1 MTALLLGIPLVT
13 GEPPESSE
21 GNDSLG
27 RGCSSRNLR
36 SGIPERSLT
45 AWGCQ
50 NSPGVEELICAAA
63 TNRKHD
69 QPQHPGSTQDTHQ
82 VPERT
87 AEFPSLHG
95 LKRAARV
102 LSRRTEYE
110 TSSSD
115 ISLHN

>member
-1 MTALLLGIPLVT
+1 MAGDQRSLQGQLSDSRGPGDST
-13 GEPPESSE
+13 GHGRASESSE

-27 RGCSSRNLR
+27 RGCSSRSLR

-50 NSPGVEELICAAA
+50 NSPGVEEVICAAA
-63 TNRKHD
+63 TKGKHD

-87 AEFPSLHG
+87 AECPSPQWPV
-95 LKRAARV
+95 KRSPGFAQ
-102 LSRRTEYE
+102 E
-110 TSSSD
+110 
-115 ISLHN
+115 N